1 MSIVDRV
8 KFDDRGL
15 AVALAQDAANGEILM
30 VAFMNREALERT
42 LETGLVHYYSRSR
55 NKLWRKGE
63 ESGHTQRVKEIRID
77 CDGDAILIA
86 IDQTGVACHE
96 GYRSCFFRRWD
107 GNDWAV
113 DRERGVDP
121 ALVYAKKPS

>member
-1 MSIVDRV
+1 MSISDRV

-15 AVALAQDAANGEILM
+15 AVAMTQDAANGEILM
-30 VAFMNREALERT
+30 VAFMNRAALERT
-42 LETGLVHYYSRSR
+42 LETGNVHYYSRSR
-55 NKLWRKGE
+55 NKLWMKGE
-63 ESGHTQRVKEIRID
+63 ESGHVQRVREIRLD
-77 CDGDAILIA
+77 CDGDAILIS

-107 GNDWAV
+107 GTDWVV

-121 ALVYAKKPS
+121 ASVYGRRPT

>member
-1 MSIVDRV
+1 MSITDRV

-15 AVALAQDAANGEILM
+15 AVAMTQDAQNGEILM

-42 LETGLVHYYSRSR
+42 LDTGTVHYYSRSR
-55 NKLWRKGE
+55 NKLWMKGE
-63 ESGHTQRVKEIRID
+63 ESGHVQRVKEIRID
-77 CDGDAILIA
+77 CDGDAILIT

-107 GNDWAV
+107 GSDWV
-113 DRERGVDP
+113 IDRERGIDP
-121 ALVYAKKPS
+121 ATVYGRKAT

>member
-1 MSIVDRV
+1 MSITDRV

-15 AVALAQDAANGEILM
+15 AVAMTQDAQNGEILM

-42 LETGLVHYYSRSR
+42 LETGTVHYYSRSR
-55 NKLWRKGE
+55 NKLWMKGE
-63 ESGHTQRVKEIRID
+63 ESGHVQRVKEIRID
-77 CDGDAILIA
+77 CDGDAILIT

-107 GNDWAV
+107 GSEWIV

-121 ALVYAKKPS
+121 ATVYGRKAT

>member
-1 MSIVDRV
+1 MSITDRV

-15 AVALAQDAANGEILM
+15 AVAMTQDAQNGEILM

-42 LETGLVHYYSRSR
+42 LETGTVHYYSRSR
-55 NKLWRKGE
+55 NKLWMKGE
-63 ESGHTQRVKEIRID
+63 ESGHVQRVKEIRID
-77 CDGDAILIA
+77 CDGDAILIT

-107 GNDWAV
+107 GSDWVV
-113 DRERGVDP
+113 DRERGIDP
-121 ALVYAKKPS
+121 ATVYGRKTT

>member
-15 AVALAQDAANGEILM
+15 AVALTQDAANGEILM

-63 ESGHTQRVKEIRID
+63 ESGHTQRVKDIRID

-86 IDQTGVACHE
+86 IDQAGVACHE

-107 GNDWAV
+107 GSDWTI
-113 DRERGVDP
+113 DRERAVDP
-121 ALVYAKKPS
+121 AAVYGKKPS

>member
-15 AVALAQDAANGEILM
+15 AVALAQDAANGELLM

-63 ESGHTQRVKEIRID
+63 ESGHVQRVKEIRID
-77 CDGDAILIA
+77 CDGDAILVT
-86 IDQTGVACHE
+86 IDQAGVACHE

-107 GNDWAV
+107 GKEWV
-113 DRERGVDP
+113 TDRERGVDP
-121 ALVYAKKPS
+121 AAVYGKKPG

>member
-15 AVALAQDAANGEILM
+15 AVAIAQDAVNGEVLM
-30 VAFMNREALERT
+30 VAFMNREALQRT

-55 NKLWRKGE
+55 AKLWKKGE
-63 ESGHTQRVKEIRID
+63 ESGHLQRVREVRLD
-77 CDGDAILIA
+77 CDGDAILVEIE
-86 IDQTGVACHE
+86 QVGVACHE
-96 GYRSCFFRRWD
+96 GFRSCFFRRWD
-107 GNDWAV
+107 GSEWVV

-121 ALVYAKKPS
+121 AQVYKRGEP